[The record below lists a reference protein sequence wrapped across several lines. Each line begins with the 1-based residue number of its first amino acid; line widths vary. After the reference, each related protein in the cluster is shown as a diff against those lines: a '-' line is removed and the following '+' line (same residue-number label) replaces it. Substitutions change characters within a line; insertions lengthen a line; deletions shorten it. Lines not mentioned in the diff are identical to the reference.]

1 MQVCI
6 CVKFSVAQKK
16 DKIYKEKCKMIA
28 PGVDDV
34 KISLQ
39 RFGWPDYVVFLLML
53 LSCIAIGIYFGFIE
67 KKSKKPSDEEADY
80 LVGGRTMGVFP
91 ISMSLIAR
99 LQSHS
104 FSIFILKKLRIS
116 EMCFFFLLFLVLY
129 RAYHCWARPQ
139 KFMFTEHN
147 TCLCLSA
154 LYRWV
159 WQ

>member
-1 MQVCI
+1 
-6 CVKFSVAQKK
+6 
-16 DKIYKEKCKMIA
+16 MIA

-99 LQSHS
+99 LQH
-104 FSIFILKKLRIS
+104 FSKFMLNKLKFL
-116 EMCFFFLLFLVLY
+116 ECFFFFCSFISGISLLGTPTEIYVYGTQYVFVFFGVISMGLAMTFIFLPVFHDLKLTSTY
-129 RAYHCWARPQ
+129 QVRTANA
-139 KFMFTEHN
+139 TEKN
-147 TCLCLSA
+147 
-154 LYRWV
+154 
-159 WQ
+159 